1 MSSRSKQTIR
11 GTKTSAKASKG
22 KPGRRAPVKSS
33 TDVPILAVVVGAV
46 LLVAFVGIL
55 IFALRSHNSSTFAPS
70 VKGSS
75 ATIPC
80 DNLEHTQVHYHT
92 AIQIVDAQGTLH
104 PIPGGVGIVGD
115 ETSPTCFYWLHVH
128 SANKDVIHIESPS
141 QDVFTLGDF
150 FKIWNAWSTFSGGPP
165 ERLDTTH
172 VSTLTVDTGQQ
183 MVVYIDLNDGKGPQV
198 YNGDP
203 ATIPLK
209 SHETVT
215 IEIVSGKPAT
225 PPSFDW
231 NSQTNQGL

>member
-1 MSSRSKQTIR
+1 MSSRSRQPIR
-11 GTKTSAKASKG
+11 GGKTSAKGAKG
-22 KPGRRAPVKSS
+22 KAGRRQAVKSS
-33 TDVPILAVVVGAV
+33 TDVPVMAVVVGAI

-55 IFALRSHNSSTFAPS
+55 IVGLRSHGSSSFAPS

-92 AIQIVDAQGTLH
+92 AIQIMDSQGTLH
-104 PIPGGVGIVGD
+104 PIPGGVGIVGS
-115 ETSPTCFYWLHVH
+115 ETAPTCYYWLHVH
-128 SANKDVIHIESPS
+128 SANQDVIHIESPS

-150 FKIWNAWSTFSGGPP
+150 FKVWNAWSTFGGGPS

-172 VSTLTVDTGQQ
+172 VSTLTVDTGEQ
-183 MVVYIDLNDGKGPQV
+183 MVVYIDLNDGKGPQE
-198 YNGDP
+198 YSGDP
-203 ATIPLK
+203 SAIKLK

-215 IEIVSGKPAT
+215 IEIVSGKPTT

-231 NSQTNQGL
+231 SSQANQGL